1 MNKITRKSLI
11 STSIFFIFI
20 FLSFSSLY
28 QLFDRP
34 GDVKVW
40 LQCIVASII
49 ASLFQLILHLYHS

>member
-1 MNKITRKSLI
+1 MNKITKKSLI

-40 LQCIVASII
+40 L
-49 ASLFQLILHLYHS
+49 